1 MRTGAL
7 ICAPDDED
15 DDCRGADED
24 DCRGAACCAPS
35 VPTTTMVA
43 LRTPTTFWN
52 CRTRFCAAL
61 SSASISHVNR
71 HTPAPRRSWRIDR
84 EVANRHVAPPQDAA
98 HTAQRQ
104 QVAGQ
109 QDGDCAAAGAHVEAG
124 AASSGSESEPPGT
137 IIGNTLASC
146 SLTSSTSVGPG
157 VSFAWRNA
165 SLTSLASFTR
175 QPGMPYASA
184 SLT

>member
-71 HTPAPRRSWRIDR
+71 HTPPPPPPRGPRASTPESAIGLVRR
-84 EVANRHVAPPQDAA
+84 
-98 HTAQRQ
+98 RQ
-104 QVAGQ
+104 
-109 QDGDCAAAGAHVEAG
+109 
-124 AASSGSESEPPGT
+124 T
-137 IIGNTLASC
+137 
-146 SLTSSTSVGPG
+146 
-157 VSFAWRNA
+157 
-165 SLTSLASFTR
+165 
-175 QPGMPYASA
+175 
-184 SLT
+184 

>member
-1 MRTGAL
+1 MLRPYRAYHDHGGLANAHHVL
-7 ICAPDDED
+7 ELQDKVL
-15 DDCRGADED
+15 RGAVVGVDLA
-24 DCRGAACCAPS
+24 RQSP
-35 VPTTTMVA
+35 
-43 LRTPTTFWN
+43 
-52 CRTRFCAAL
+52 
-61 SSASISHVNR
+61 
-71 HTPAPRRSWRIDR
+71 HTRRSLRIDR

-98 HTAQRQ
+98 RTAQRQ

-109 QDGDCAAAGAHVEAG
+109 QDGDCTAAGAHVEAG

-146 SLTSSTSVGPG
+146 SITSSTSVGPG

-165 SLTSLASFTR
+165 SVTSLAFFTR

>member
-1 MRTGAL
+1 MLRPFRPYHDHGGLANAHHVL
-7 ICAPDDED
+7 ELQDKVL
-15 DDCRGADED
+15 RGAVVGIDLA
-24 DCRGAACCAPS
+24 RQPPHAP
-35 VPTTTMVA
+35 PF
-43 LRTPTTFWN
+43 PGG
-52 CRTRFCAAL
+52 
-61 SSASISHVNR
+61 
-71 HTPAPRRSWRIDR
+71 SWRIDR

-98 HTAQRQ
+98 RTAQRQ

-109 QDGDCAAAGAHVEAG
+109 QDGDCTAAGAHVEAG

-146 SLTSSTSVGPG
+146 SITSSTSVGPG

-165 SLTSLASFTR
+165 SVTSLAFFTR